1 MVFKVDRIGIGVSN
15 PSQNL
20 DVNGGCKFTG
30 PNIYL
35 DWHNDQRVIS
45 TADNNYRQGYH
56 FQADTRIMR
65 LFSTTGEGD
74 SGGAIAFSTRV
85 GAGSS
90 DTDYGTERMR
100 IDSSG
105 NVGIGTS
112 SPACRLD
119 IAGEDVMIRGNTPS
133 INFSEG
139 TSAMDGSFRIRY
151 DGANVSNNDN
161 FLAVQTGSNFAV
173 TSLHMTYDGN
183 VGIGTTSPDEK
194 LEVRGD
200 VKFSY
205 SNSEA
210 MHIDSAGTIRR
221 QWYDSSSNSNQGSG
235 FHFTASAIWP
245 TNNAG
250 TYNNGDIT
258 FGHTDYRWC
267 MVYTKDVNA
276 EGGIIYCNPKT
287 TTVNSPTSTGIDV
300 KNTESGDAT
309 ITLRVKDSNAGD
321 PFISFDVTQ
330 DYGWSMG
337 IDNSDDNKFKL
348 ARKWHDLSDSTALTV
363 STSGEFGI
371 GTTTP
376 TSPLHI
382 IGSDT
387 DADSTYSTV
396 VIDHNCSGGGTNT
409 GDTYHSALFID
420 MDSTATG
427 GDTIHE
433 HRMYGIRCDTRH
445 SGDSDICYGVY
456 SYTKS
461 DHTGG
466 TCTELRAMD
475 AYAIASAAGT
485 NTNMYGVHSKCLK
498 DSGSTGTTAKMFG
511 VRGEVEVDA
520 GTCTNAYAFQSHIDR
535 DGGTI
540 TTGYLYYGS
549 YSGTVNTKWGLYLT
563 GETKNYFSGD
573 VGVGTTSPAYK
584 LDVHGSANVGTLT
597 ATTIS
602 GPLTG
607 NASTASKLASNVLI
621 GDVSFDGSGPID
633 LPGVNSLGTQ
643 NTTGRAET
651 SNTAANANTVG
662 GLGIGSFLRVDQHTT
677 CTHQLTVSGYVNESL
692 NDQPYFIA
700 NTQGHANYSLSEDE
714 TYWYWTGIKATYWIR
729 GQGLLATS
737 DERVKTDIQTLDTG
751 VALSKLEKI
760 RPVSYK
766 LKNAGEYMFGFIGQE
781 IEKELPNVVN
791 KNTGYITDFN
801 IMGVFSNKQSI
812 KYQGKDEEKDV
823 FVYTLTLDV
832 PIPSTFDVN
841 LSTYIET
848 ACVSEGIT
856 AEFFY
861 DPEYC
866 GKPEIGGTVMKLLSE
881 KDNVREG
888 VSYKIIG
895 TLVNDFRSLDYN
907 EIFTVTT
914 AALKEVN
921 EQLKAEKIKTA
932 DLTARVEDLEA
943 MVSIIKL
950 NMTWPDA

>member
-210 MHIDSAGTIRR
+210 MHIDSGGTIRR

-337 IDNSDDNKFKL
+337 IDNSDSNKFKL

-363 STSGEFGI
+363 STGGNLGI
-371 GTTTP
+371 GTTSPQEKFHLYGSPMIQHETRYDAGGTSGWYKIGTWDATSTGGARLKISLLGSEGYSAGGVDRGGETIIYASMNNNSP
-376 TSPLHI
+376 TNVSNMSGSIHAHGRSVI
-382 IGSDT
+382 TQAKFKQYGSDRYKYEIIVYVE
-387 DADSTYSTV
+387 TY
-396 VIDHNCSGGGTNT
+396 
-409 GDTYHSALFID
+409 
-420 MDSTATG
+420 
-427 GDTIHE
+427 
-433 HRMYGIRCDTRH
+433 TRH
-445 SGDSDICYGVY
+445 SMKIE
-456 SYTKS
+456 
-461 DHTGG
+461 
-466 TCTELRAMD
+466 CTETTTFTRAWTS
-475 AYAIASAAGT
+475 ASDPGSNSATVQAALFTHVVTNDGNVGINDTTPGYKLSVNGSFRVHGNTSTFGSDGLLHINSRSTQYGSETVALQTTIDDRALTDSNPGT
-485 NTNMYGVHSKCLK
+485 YGSESRNVL
-498 DSGSTGTTAKMFG
+498 AL
-511 VRGEVEVDA
+511 
-520 GTCTNAYAFQSHIDR
+520 QP
-535 DGGTI
+535 DGG
-540 TTGYLYYGS
+540 Y
-549 YSGTVNTKWGLYLT
+549 
-563 GETKNYFSGD
+563 
-573 VGVGTTSPAYK
+573 VGVGTTSPGYR
-584 LDVHGSANVGTLT
+584 LHVDGTSMFTDGMNIIRDTGYAALEM
-597 ATTIS
+597 S
-602 GPLTG
+602 GPDGAYIDLKNPSTDDYDFRIITTGSGGSIQVASGGDVMNFASSGNIGINDSSPSYRLSVGGDIYATG
-607 NASTASKLASNVLI
+607 NITAYSDIRAKSNI
-621 GDVSFDGSGPID
+621 
-633 LPGVNSLGTQ
+633 
-643 NTTGRAET
+643 EK
-651 SNTAANANTVG
+651 
-662 GLGIGSFLRVDQHTT
+662 
-677 CTHQLTVSGYVNESL
+677 
-692 NDQPYFIA
+692 
-700 NTQGHANYSLSEDE
+700 
-714 TYWYWTGIKATYWIR
+714 IKNP
-729 GQGLLATS
+729 
-737 DERVKTDIQTLDTG
+737 
-751 VALSKLEKI
+751 LEKI
-760 RPVSYK
+760 NKISGYTYTMKTEDNLDKRYTGLIAQEVLEILPEAV
-766 LKNAGEYMFGFIGQE
+766 AGSEETQYSLAYGNMVGILVE
-781 IEKELPNVVN
+781 AIKEL
-791 KNTGYITDFN
+791 KLEI
-801 IMGVFSNKQSI
+801 
-812 KYQGKDEEKDV
+812 DELK
-823 FVYTLTLDV
+823 
-832 PIPSTFDVN
+832 
-841 LSTYIET
+841 
-848 ACVSEGIT
+848 
-856 AEFFY
+856 
-861 DPEYC
+861 
-866 GKPEIGGTVMKLLSE
+866 
-881 KDNVREG
+881 
-888 VSYKIIG
+888 
-895 TLVNDFRSLDYN
+895 RS
-907 EIFTVTT
+907 
-914 AALKEVN
+914 
-921 EQLKAEKIKTA
+921 
-932 DLTARVEDLEA
+932 R
-943 MVSIIKL
+943 
-950 NMTWPDA
+950 